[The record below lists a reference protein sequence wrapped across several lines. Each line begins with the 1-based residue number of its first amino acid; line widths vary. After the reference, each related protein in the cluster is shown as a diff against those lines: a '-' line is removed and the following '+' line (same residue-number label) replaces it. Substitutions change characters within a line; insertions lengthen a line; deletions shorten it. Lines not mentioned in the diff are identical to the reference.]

1 MRGVRCRGCG
11 LMLLQMKMSIEFWTM
26 NMMFTKWVNYEGI
39 SSGNL
44 WVVVV
49 LIDLRVREVVRIGK

>member
-1 MRGVRCRGCG
+1 
-11 LMLLQMKMSIEFWTM
+11 MLLQMKMSIEFWTM